1 MPSRVAKLTVTF
13 CNGAA
18 DAVTVNV
25 AVLDP
30 LTGSLTVVLRIA
42 SRGPSS
48 SVMVPVA
55 VPRSIVALVAPLR
68 LTSKRS
74 SASVTVSPQ
83 TVTVAS
89 WLGHLRYRTRLSK
102 TLDLAPAAGSLS

>member
-1 MPSRVAKLTVTF
+1 MADLRERF
-13 CNGAA
+13 RAA

-30 LTGSLTVVLRIA
+30 LTGSLTVVFPIE

-74 SASVTVSPQ
+74 SGSVTVSPQ
-83 TVTVAS
+83 TVTVAC
-89 WLGHLRYRTRLSK
+89 WLVTPGLKVSSPLV
-102 TLDLAPAAGSLS
+102 DA